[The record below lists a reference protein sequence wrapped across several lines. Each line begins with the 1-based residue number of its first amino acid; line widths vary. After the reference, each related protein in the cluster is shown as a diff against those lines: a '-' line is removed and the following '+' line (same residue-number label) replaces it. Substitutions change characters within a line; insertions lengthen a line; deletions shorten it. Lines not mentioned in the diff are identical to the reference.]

1 MAKSKW
7 SQVKARL
14 ELVEQWAR
22 AGLNDKQI
30 AKNLGISESL
40 IYVYKKEHPDFLESL
55 RRGRESFLAEVENAF
70 IKRALGVHYSESKI
84 YIKETEGAVTRY
96 VEKSEK
102 YLPPSVGACFILLK
116 NKDRENW
123 SNNPTQED
131 LDRERMEFEI
141 DNARKRSF

>member
-7 SQVKARL
+7 PQVETRL
-14 ELVEQWAR
+14 ELVEKWAR
-22 AGLNDKQI
+22 VGLSDKQI

-55 RRGRESFLAEVENAF
+55 RRGRESFLAEVENAL

-84 YIKETEGAVTRY
+84 YIEETDGEVTRY

-102 YLPPSVGACFILLK
+102 YLPPSVGACSILLK
-116 NKDRENW
+116 NKDSGNW
-123 SNNPTQED
+123 SNNPAQED
-131 LDRERMEFEI
+131 LERERLELEI
-141 DNARKRSF
+141 EKQRKKDF